1 MRITTNM
8 IMRNYRGNL
17 NSTLV
22 NLERTRRQVET
33 GRRIAN
39 AYEDPAAASRGAI
52 LEQRYSRTQD
62 YINSAENAQKWLDS
76 QEDVLNGL
84 NTIAVAVR
92 EDYSPSALTDTSG
105 KAGRDAYASTIREMQ
120 KSMLNALNTKYGDA
134 YVMAGSD
141 GRKPPFTQD
150 DNGNIF
156 FRGINVSTGE
166 GDGITSTVTA
176 EEGKKLLA
184 QYAKDTTYIDLGFG
198 LAFEDNG
205 NVMSASAFDTAL
217 PGINAVGFGED
228 DEGLSNNLMDL
239 MNRMAELLEYDE
251 EAGEVFNREE
261 YEKVWD
267 RFSEKADELQT
278 QFTKIGAKSQQLTT
292 TISKLKTEST
302 NIEEQYKDALGIDEA
317 KAISDYSYANYVYN
331 AALKVGTSILT
342 PSLLD
347 FMK

>member
-8 IMRNYRGNL
+8 IMRNYRSNL

-33 GRRIAN
+33 GRRIGN
-39 AYEDPAAASRGAI
+39 AYEDPAAAAKGAI

-84 NTIAVAVR
+84 NRIAVTVR

-150 DNGNIF
+150 ADGNIF

-166 GDGITSTVTA
+166 GTDANGNPITA
-176 EEGKKLLA
+176 DEGKALLA

-228 DEGLSNNLMDL
+228 DEGLSNNMMDL
-239 MNRMAELLEYDE
+239 MTQMADILEADE
-251 EAGEVFNREE
+251 FDREA

-267 RFSEKADELQT
+267 RFSEKADDLQT